1 MRKFV
6 LGMLAAI
13 LLVAVPASAQE
24 MRGSIQGV
32 VKDSS
37 GGVLPGV
44 TVEAKSPS
52 LVGVQTTVTDT
63 DGVYRFPSLSLG
75 KYTVSANLQG
85 FGPAK
90 VDNVDLST
98 PGATLKIELT
108 LSVAG
113 VNVAETVKGEPPL
126 IDVKANAATS
136 SVSSD
141 IIDLIPKGRNFT
153 SALTQIP
160 GTNNE
165 SRFGGIM
172 IDGAS
177 ASENRYVVDGMDTTN
192 LRTGVSQ
199 KDVITD
205 FIQNIQVKQS
215 GYNAEFRAA
224 TGGVISA
231 ITKSGGNVYHGDAGT
246 YYSSNAFLG
255 KIRQTLRA
263 LPSDA
268 SKAEYIVTPRD
279 KNTYTVDPVFDI
291 GGPIFKNKVW
301 FFAGYNPSF
310 NRGERT
316 VTWVTPGTNPA
327 TQTFNVET
335 PYDRTA
341 NYNATSQLTK
351 SVRARFTGSNER
363 VRGQLGLPGIEPNG
377 TSTSNATLFNPRST
391 KRGDSFVD
399 SYSGTIDW
407 VANNKFFVALQ
418 GGYFGYGSHDAG
430 AAFFP
435 GTVRTFG
442 QSNVGLAGVPAD
454 LQHISGYTDNI
465 TNSFNVHDNYGRIIV
480 DANATWFGRWKG
492 DHAVKFGALYERLSN
507 DADSGQQG
515 TNINFSWGSS
525 YTKLSGGTAKGT
537 YGYYTVSQQFTKG
550 AIHSNN
556 YGVFAQD
563 AWTVNNKLTVNYG
576 VRLEQETVPSYRAE
590 NPSLVFGWG
599 EKIAPRVGF
608 AYDITGD
615 SRWKAYGSW
624 GQFYDVFKLELPRG
638 AWGAERW
645 IQYMY
650 TLDTPNWTTI
660 DCSGVPGATPACPG
674 TFIEQNDRRHVS
686 NGQGL
691 DNLVDPNLKPVKTG
705 EMTLGLDHELGR
717 SLSIG
722 LRYAHKWFIRT
733 IEDVG
738 VIVDGIGEV
747 FYIANPAEGLG
758 KSPLKADSLGNQ
770 VPDTPKPVRKYDGL
784 ELSVKKRLSSNW
796 QATTS
801 FLVSRL
807 WGTYS
812 GLANSDEGTRLSPGV
827 TRMYD
832 GLYMSFDQ
840 AGNII
845 YGRLQSDRP
854 YQFKL
859 QSSYRFKWGTDVG
872 VNFQATS
879 GTLQTSQVTY
889 QTVPVDY
896 KGRGDLGRSPM
907 FNQTDLLISHNIRL
921 PKHTNVSLQANI
933 TNLFDQDIWLA
944 EGVTPYRDA
953 LNIPVP
959 TGKTVGTAFFVPGG
973 VNVDALYASQNA
985 ADATKARRSPT
996 YKLPSA
1002 FQGARS
1008 IRLFA
1013 KFTF

>member
-6 LGMLAAI
+6 MGMLAAA

-52 LVGVQTTVTDT
+52 LVGVQTAVTDT
-63 DGVYRFPSLSLG
+63 DGVYRFPALSPG
-75 KYTVSANLQG
+75 KYVVSASLQG
-85 FGPAK
+85 FGPTK
-90 VDNVDLST
+90 VENIDLSV
-98 PGATLKIELT
+98 GQTLRIELT

-113 VNVAETVKGEPPL
+113 VAVAETVKGEPPL

-136 SVSSD
+136 TVSSD

-165 SRFGGIM
+165 ARGGGIM

-177 ASENRYVVDGMDTTN
+177 ASENRYVVDGMDTTD
-192 LRTGVSQ
+192 LRNGTSK

-205 FIQNIQVKQS
+205 FIQGITVKQS

-231 ITKSGGNVYHGDAGT
+231 ITKSGGNVFHGDFGT

-255 KIRQTLRA
+255 KIRQTLRL
-263 LPSDA
+263 LPSD
-268 SKAEYIVTPRD
+268 SNKSEYITTPRD
-279 KNTYTVDPVFDI
+279 KKTYSIDPVFDI
-291 GGPIFKNKVW
+291 GGPIFQNKVW
-301 FFAGYNPSF
+301 FFAGYNPSYT
-310 NRGERT
+310 RGQRT
-316 VTWVTPGTNPA
+316 VTWVTPGTNEP
-327 TQTFNVET
+327 TQTIT
-335 PYDRTA
+335 TGSPYDRTA
-341 NYNATSQLTK
+341 NYNLTSQLTK

-363 VRGQLGLPGIEPNG
+363 VRGGLGLPGIEPNG
-377 TSTSNATLFNPRST
+377 TSNSNATSFNPRST
-391 KRGDSFVD
+391 LRTDQFVD

-418 GGYFGYGSHDAG
+418 GGYFGYGSKNAG
-430 AAFFP
+430 GDYYH
-435 GTVRTFG
+435 GTRRTFS
-442 QSNVGLAGVPAD
+442 QSNVGFLDVPAT
-454 LQHISGYTDNI
+454 LQQLSGYAENI
-465 TNSFNVHDNYGRIIV
+465 PNSFSVQDNYSRVMV
-480 DANATWFGRWKG
+480 DANATWFARAKG
-492 DHAVKFGALYERLSN
+492 DHAIKFGALYERLGN
-507 DADSGQQG
+507 DADSGQQFPNIAFSWNSSYASLTG
-515 TNINFSWGSS
+515 TNVTG
-525 YTKLSGGTAKGT
+525 K
-537 YGYYTVSQQFTKG
+537 YGYYTVSRNYTKG

-556 YGVFAQD
+556 FGVFAQD
-563 AWTVNNKLTVNYG
+563 AWTVNNKLTINYG
-576 VRLEQETVPSYRAE
+576 LRMEQETVPSYRAE

-599 EKIAPRVGF
+599 DKISPRVGF

-624 GQFYDVFKLELPRG
+624 GTFYDVFKLELPRG
-638 AWGAERW
+638 AWGAENW
-645 IQYMY
+645 IQYIY
-650 TLDTPNWTTI
+650 TLDTPSWNTI
-660 DCSGVPGATPACPG
+660 DCTGVPGATPACPG

-691 DNLVDPNLKPVKTG
+691 DNLVDPNMKPTKTG

-738 VIVDGIGEV
+738 VIVPGIGEV
-747 FYIANPAEGLG
+747 FYIANPGEGLG
-758 KSPLKADSLGNQ
+758 KTPLGPDPSGQ
-770 VPDTPKPVRKYDGL
+770 VMPDTPKPVRKYDGL
-784 ELSVKKRLSSNW
+784 EVIVKKRLSNNW
-796 QATTS
+796 QATSS

-812 GLANSDEGTRLSPGV
+812 GLASSDEVARLSPGV

-832 GLYMSFDQ
+832 GLYMSFDEK
-840 AGNII
+840 GNII
-845 YGRLQSDRP
+845 YGRLQTDRP
-854 YQFKL
+854 YQFKF

-872 VNFQATS
+872 MNFQATS
-879 GTLQTSQVTY
+879 GTVQTTQVSY

-907 FNQTDLLISHNIRL
+907 FNQTDLLVSHNFRL

-933 TNLFDQDIWLA
+933 TNLFDQDIWTS
-944 EGVTPYRDA
+944 EGIAAYRDS
-953 LNIPVP
+953 LVITVP
-959 TGKTVGTAFFVPGG
+959 AGKSVGSVFFAPGG
-973 VNVDALYASQNA
+973 INVDAIQA
-985 ADATKARRSPT
+985 ANFAKSATTGRRSPT

-1002 FQGARS
+1002 FQGARQ

>member
-6 LGMLAAI
+6 IGMLAAV

-52 LVGVQTTVTDT
+52 LVGVQTAVTDT
-63 DGVYRFPSLSLG
+63 DGVYRFPALAPG
-75 KYTVSANLQG
+75 KYAISATLQG

-90 VDNVDLST
+90 VENVDLT
-98 PGATLKIELT
+98 VGATLKIELT

-113 VNVAETVKGEPPL
+113 VSVAETVKGEPPL

-165 SRFGGIM
+165 ARGGGIM

-177 ASENRYVVDGMDTTN
+177 ASENRYMVDGMDTTD
-192 LRTGVSQ
+192 LRNGTSR

-231 ITKSGGNVYHGDAGT
+231 ITKSGGNAFHGDFGT
-246 YYSSNAFLG
+246 YYSTNAFLG
-255 KIRQTLRA
+255 KIRQTLRSV
-263 LPSDA
+263 PSDL
-268 SKAEYIVTPRD
+268 SKAEYITTPRD
-279 KNTYTVDPVFDI
+279 KNTYSIDPVFDV
-291 GGPIFKNKVW
+291 GGPIFQNKVW
-301 FFAGYNPSF
+301 FFAGYNPSYT
-310 NRGERT
+310 RQRRT
-316 VTWVTPGTNPA
+316 VTWVTPGTFEP
-327 TQTFNVET
+327 TQTFT
-335 PYDRTA
+335 TGSPYDRTA
-341 NYNATSQLTK
+341 NYNVTSQLTK
-351 SVRARFTGSNER
+351 SIRARFTGSNER
-363 VRGQLGLPGIEPNG
+363 VQGSLGLPGIEPNG
-377 TSTSNATLFNPRST
+377 TSTSNASTFNPRST
-391 KRGDSFVD
+391 VRTDSFVD

-407 VANNKFFVALQ
+407 VLNNKFFVALQ
-418 GGYFGYGSHDAG
+418 GGYFGYGSGSAG
-430 AAFFP
+430 
-435 GTVRTFG
+435 GDYNHNTRRTFST
-442 QSNVGLAGVPAD
+442 SNVGFKDVPAS
-454 LQHISGYTDNI
+454 LQQLSGYADGAS
-465 TNSFNVHDNYGRIIV
+465 NSFTVKDNYSRIVV

-492 DHAVKFGALYERLSN
+492 DHAIKFGALYERLGN
-507 DADSGQQG
+507 DADSGNQAQ
-515 TNINFSWGSS
+515 NIAFSWNSS
-525 YTKLSGGTAKGT
+525 YSSLTGTSVTGT
-537 YGYYTVSQQFTKG
+537 YGFYTVSKQFTKG
-550 AIHSNN
+550 TIHSNN
-556 YGVFAQD
+556 FGLFAQD
-563 AWTVNNKLTVNYG
+563 AWTVNNKLTLNLG
-576 VRLEQETVPSYRAE
+576 IRAEQETVPSYRPE

-599 EKIAPRVGF
+599 EKIAPRIGF

-645 IQYMY
+645 IQYIY
-650 TLDTPNWTTI
+650 TLDTFNWSGI
-660 DCSGVPGATPACPG
+660 DCTGVPGETPACPG

-691 DNLVDPNLKPVKTG
+691 DNLVDPNMKPVKTG

-738 VIVDGIGEV
+738 VIVPGIGEV
-747 FYIANPAEGLG
+747 FYIANPGEGLG
-758 KSPLKADSLGNQ
+758 KSPLLSDSLGNT

-784 ELSVKKRLSSNW
+784 ELILKKRLSNNW

-812 GLANSDEGTRLSPGV
+812 GLASSDEVARLSPGV

-840 AGNII
+840 AGNVI
-845 YGRLQSDRP
+845 YGRLQTDRP
-854 YQFKL
+854 YQFKF

-872 VNFQATS
+872 MNFQAMS
-879 GTLQTSQVTY
+879 GTVQTTQVTY

-907 FNQTDLLISHNIRL
+907 FNQTDLLVSHNFRL

-933 TNLFDQDIWLA
+933 TNLFDQDIW
-944 EGVTPYRDA
+944 TS
-953 LNIPVP
+953 
-959 TGKTVGTAFFVPGG
+959 VGTAAYRDSLVIAVPAGKSVGTVFFNPAGI
-973 VNVDALYASQNA
+973 NVDAIQAANNA
-985 ADATKARRSPT
+985 ASATTGRRSPT
-996 YKLPSA
+996 YKLPA
-1002 FQGARS
+1002 GFQGARQF
-1008 IRLFA
+1008 RLFA